1 MSCSRG
7 NDDYWLDSNTGE
19 RFGAWLGGLID
30 RLVPVILF
38 VLTGGFVA
46 VLCGID
52 REEVEDLYELY

>member
-7 NDDYWLDSNTGE
+7 NDDYWLDSSTGE

-30 RLVPVILF
+30 RLANTVLFILA
-38 VLTGGFVA
+38 GGV
-46 VLCGID
+46 VTTMLGID